1 MDIMKRFL
9 SNQEEIKNLKQ
20 QLQKANENL
29 DNYNKEKE
37 KIDKQL
43 NQLEKKYKVL
53 ASRKLIEDIPT
64 KIIDLENNIYIYFLQ
79 QLCFLDRKAERKKV
93 YIDIDHILDERGVY
107 LYPSLD
113 DDFDYSEMY
122 YDEKGN
128 SLEEYDSSDYESRT
142 VLEFNRRF
150 EIEDLQNILD
160 DIDILISIFAIYNL
174 LKTNIKNG
182 MVSGDLS
189 NMFKKHNIELYNKD
203 ISLMDISFEKLADRY
218 ILKNNENVIFSVS
231 KKANYDKLFKS
242 LEEELKIL
250 NIKLENDEDY
260 KEYLRLK
267 SIFE

>member
-1 MDIMKRFL
+1 MK
-9 SNQEEIKNLKQ
+9 ND
-20 QLQKANENL
+20 LQIAK
-29 DNYNKEKE
+29 
-37 KIDKQL
+37 
-43 NQLEKKYKVL
+43 
-53 ASRKLIEDIPT
+53 
-64 KIIDLENNIYIYFLQ
+64 
-79 QLCFLDRKAERKKV
+79 
-93 YIDIDHILDERGVY
+93 
-107 LYPSLD
+107 
-113 DDFDYSEMY
+113 
-122 YDEKGN
+122 
-128 SLEEYDSSDYESRT
+128 
-142 VLEFNRRF
+142 
-150 EIEDLQNILD
+150 EIELKPITTIAEELNILD

-203 ISLMDISFEKLADRY
+203 ISLIDISFEKLADRY

>member
-1 MDIMKRFL
+1 M
-9 SNQEEIKNLKQ
+9 
-20 QLQKANENL
+20 
-29 DNYNKEKE
+29 
-37 KIDKQL
+37 
-43 NQLEKKYKVL
+43 
-53 ASRKLIEDIPT
+53 IEDIPT

-107 LYPSLD
+107 LYSSLD

-128 SLEEYDSSDYESRT
+128 YLEEYDSSDYESRT

-203 ISLMDISFEKLADRY
+203 ISLIDISFEKLADRY

-231 KKANYDKLFKS
+231 KKLIMISF
-242 LEEELKIL
+242 L
-250 NIKLENDEDY
+250 NH
-260 KEYLRLK
+260 
-267 SIFE
+267 